1 MPKNGFGHGKKRKK
15 RQADRPKDSV
25 VKIDDIE
32 LENSSKDN
40 LKLEPL
46 KFPQFYPA
54 QMRVPKPLKRG
65 NPRYKNDKNLTP
77 FDGKID
83 MFMDLDMDSGEK
95 LIKNKTK
102 LEANGLRL
110 RSASSKKDDFVFE
123 CEKTNNWYVFTFIL
137 YCRLWLSSGGYKIR
151 KILA

>member
-54 QMRVPKPLKRG
+54 QMRVPKPLKRS
-65 NPRYKNDKNLTP
+65 NPRSKLYIPSTPNNKNETHPLMYLGRTGR
-77 FDGKID
+77 FGQ
-83 MFMDLDMDSGEK
+83 
-95 LIKNKTK
+95 
-102 LEANGLRL
+102 R
-110 RSASSKKDDFVFE
+110 
-123 CEKTNNWYVFTFIL
+123 
-137 YCRLWLSSGGYKIR
+137 
-151 KILA
+151 